1 MNGIRDS
8 AVIVTGASTGIGQ
21 AAALRFAEEGANVV
35 VADVDV
41 QDGEQTVEDIQ
52 DAGGE
57 ATFVETDVSERT
69 DVEAMVE
76 ETVETYGGLDFAVN
90 NAGVEGDT
98 HPTADQ
104 PIDNWERVIDINL
117 KGVFLGIRAE
127 LPAMLEDGG
136 GAIVNISSTAGEVG
150 FRGGSPYVASKHGVI
165 GLTKTA
171 ALEYGNQDVRVNAVC
186 PGVIQTQMVDRAA
199 ERDPEMIEQ
208 ISAATPLGRIGQPE
222 EIGDAVVWL
231 CSDDASFVTGEALVI
246 DGGYVS
252 Q

>member
-8 AVIVTGASTGIGQ
+8 AVIVTGAGSGIGR
-21 AAALRFAEEGANVV
+21 ATARRFAEEGANVV

-41 QDGEQTVEDIQ
+41 EGGERTVRDVR
-52 DAGGE
+52 DAGGD
-57 ATFVETDVSERT
+57 ATFVETDVSDRT
-69 DVEAMVE
+69 DVEAMVAE
-76 ETVETYGGLDFAVN
+76 AVETYGGLDFAVN

-104 PIDNWERVIDINL
+104 PMDNWDRVIDVNL
-117 KGVFLGIRAE
+117 RGVFLGMRAE
-127 LPAMLEDGG
+127 LPAMLENG
-136 GAIVNISSTAGEVG
+136 GAIVNVSSIAGEVG
-150 FRGGSPYVASKHGVI
+150 FRGSGPYVASKHGVV

-171 ALEYGNQDVRVNAVC
+171 ALEYSNQGVRVNAIC
-186 PGVIQTQMVDRAA
+186 PGVIRTPMVDRAA
-199 ERDPEMIEQ
+199 ERNPEMIEQ
-208 ISAATPLGRIGQPE
+208 ISAATPLGRVGEPE

-231 CSDDASFVTGEALVI
+231 CSDDASFVTGEAMVV